1 MFRQNLRFFTP
12 VDKVTNVIPTINYT
26 TIAIVNMLTT
36 TYPPPTV
43 DKRTVV
49 LKPNLW

>member
-12 VDKVTNVIPTINYT
+12 VDKVTNVIPTIHYT
-26 TIAIVNMLTT
+26 SVAIVNKLDTA
-36 TYPPPTV
+36 YPLRIV

-49 LKPNLW
+49 LKSNLW